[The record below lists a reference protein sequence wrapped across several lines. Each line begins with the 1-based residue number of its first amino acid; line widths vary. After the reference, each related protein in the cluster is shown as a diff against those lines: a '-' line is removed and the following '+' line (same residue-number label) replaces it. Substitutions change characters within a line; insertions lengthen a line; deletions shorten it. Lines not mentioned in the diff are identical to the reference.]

1 MPWLSAPIQVG
12 IIGVLWVCRW
22 FFLHTLS
29 AAIIWVLCR
38 CAQFFRSCSC
48 TLVGV
53 IGLLWVHLHFHCFHV
68 CTSFLVYTFISSVS
82 MCVHY
87 CFFCFHVCTPLFLL
101 FPCVYTVISFV
112 SICVHHCFFCF
123 HVCSL
128 YMSVSVVFLSYTVIS
143 LYNKTAMQTEITG
156 YFWQACTDYDWNAL
170 HKITLTPSLPQPV
183 QFLGWMMHGRACKRS
198 IFRSCNIYFQCYA
211 FG

>member
-12 IIGVLWVCRW
+12 IIGVLWVVCRW
-22 FFLHTLS
+22 FFLRTLS

-87 CFFCFHVCTPLFLL
+87 CFFCFHVCTPSFPLFLY
-101 FPCVYTVISFV
+101 VYTIV
-112 SICVHHCFFCF
+112 S
-123 HVCSL
+123 
-128 YMSVSVVFLSYTVIS
+128 SVSMRVPCTCLYLSCFSHTQSFHFTIKLPCKLKS
-143 LYNKTAMQTEITG
+143 QDTFDRPAQIMTG
-156 YFWQACTDYDWNAL
+156 MLC
-170 HKITLTPSLPQPV
+170 I
-183 QFLGWMMHGRACKRS
+183 R
-198 IFRSCNIYFQCYA
+198 
-211 FG
+211 